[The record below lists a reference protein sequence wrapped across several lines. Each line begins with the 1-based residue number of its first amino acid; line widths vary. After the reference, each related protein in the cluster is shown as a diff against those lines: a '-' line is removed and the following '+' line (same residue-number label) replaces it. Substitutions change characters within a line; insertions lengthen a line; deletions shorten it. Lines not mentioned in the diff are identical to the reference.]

1 MTEKIKKL
9 YYYFMQNSLFTT
21 QKKRRK
27 LKHKFTANKDSEE
40 KSKRK
45 KPFTESPGS

>member
-1 MTEKIKKL
+1 MG
-9 YYYFMQNSLFTT
+9 FFVQNLLFT
-21 QKKRRK
+21 KGGEGRK
-27 LKHKFTANKDSEE
+27 LKSKFTANKDSEE